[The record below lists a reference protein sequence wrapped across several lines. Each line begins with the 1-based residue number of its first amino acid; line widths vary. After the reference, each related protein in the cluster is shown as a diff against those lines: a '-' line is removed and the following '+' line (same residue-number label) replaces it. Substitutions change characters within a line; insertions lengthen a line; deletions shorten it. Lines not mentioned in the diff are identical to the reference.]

1 MLGVPE
7 QIKTDNGPAYKSQVV
22 DCFLQWWGVKHVR
35 GIPYNSTDQ
44 AIVEHSHR
52 LLKDHLNILK
62 KGGEQSPIDCLHKT
76 LFVLNWLNVRGGH
89 SDPLAV
95 RHRGTNK
102 NVYDNDVVLVMV
114 FRPDKG
120 VWEGPV

>member
-7 QIKTDNGPAYKSQVV
+7 QIKTDNGPAYRSQVV
-22 DCFLQWWGVKHVR
+22 ARFLQQWGVKHIW
-35 GIPYNSTDQ
+35 GIPYNSTGQ
-44 AIVEHSHR
+44 AIVERSHR

-89 SDPLAV
+89 SDPQLF
-95 RHRGTNK
+95 GTGEQRK
-102 NVYDNDVVLVMV
+102 MSMTMM
-114 FRPDKG
+114 
-120 VWEGPV
+120 WC